1 MARAVRLVGVGLII
15 GAALCVFGI
24 ASAGVYKWRDA
35 QGHWQFSDTPPPSS
49 GASKGS
55 QGKVEEVVLSS
66 NFADAK
72 VAIKPPIANPK
83 RNGGAS
89 VALDNFGLKLDIA
102 GSSNATIGRAFSGK
116 DCSQST
122 DVQWSEGAVDLKGKV
137 AEAAVAERFRNSGYL
152 FVDGSDGAGSLAD
165 LHLDAELV
173 AMKLDLCNSIA
184 MGNTFG
190 SGSRGYVKVRWVL
203 RAQPG
208 GEPLYSGVSAGSF
221 DAWHPGGGS
230 KGTVLKALAAA
241 TDNLLGDHAFVDVV
255 TGAGSGHGQT
265 AAMPVDATK
274 MALVY
279 GDGGGSFRGHSDD
292 LLRSAVTVKTSRGH
306 GSGVLIDASGYALTN
321 AHVVGADS
329 DVKVMLDDDVVE
341 ARVVRTDKHVDVA
354 LLQFDPKGHKAAI
367 IAKGEPHAGD
377 PLYVVGTPLDVTLSH
392 TVTQGILSAVREVNG
407 ARLYQTDAAVNPGNS
422 GGPVFN
428 ESGEL
433 VALSVS
439 GLVNAEG
446 SSVNVNYLIPI
457 GRALTAVGA
466 TAD

>member
-1 MARAVRLVGVGLII
+1 MARVVRFAGVGLVMA
-15 GAALCVFGI
+15 GVMCASGI

-35 QGHWQFSDTPPPSS
+35 QGNWHFSDTPPS
-49 GASKGS
+49 GGATKGA

-72 VAIKPPIANPK
+72 VAIKLPIANP
-83 RNGGAS
+83 RHNGGAS
-89 VALDNFGLKLDIA
+89 VALDSFGLKLDIA

-116 DCSQST
+116 DCTQST
-122 DVQWSEGAVDLKGKV
+122 DVQWSDGAVDLKGKV
-137 AEAAVAERFRNSGYL
+137 AEGAVAERFRNWGYL
-152 FVDGSDGAGSLAD
+152 FVDGSESAGSLAD

-190 SGSRGYVKVRWVL
+190 AGSRGYVKVRWTL
-203 RAQPG
+203 RVQAG

-221 DAWHPGGGS
+221 DAWHPGGGT

-255 TGAGSGHGQT
+255 TGVNSAHAQAAAVPAG
-265 AAMPVDATK
+265 ATK

-279 GDGGGSFRGHSDD
+279 GDGSGSFRGHSDEV
-292 LLRSAVTVKTSRGH
+292 LRSAVTVRTSHGH

-321 AHVVGADS
+321 AHVVGADAQ
-329 DVKVMLDDDVVE
+329 VKVMLDDDVVE
-341 ARVVRTDKHVDVA
+341 ARVVRTDRHVDVA
-354 LLQFDPKGHKAAI
+354 LLQFDPKGRKAATV
-367 IAKGEPHAGD
+367 AHAEPHAGD
-377 PLYVVGTPLDVTLSH
+377 PLYVVGTPLDVRLSH
-392 TVTQGILSAVREVNG
+392 TVTQGILSAVREVDG

-446 SSVNVNYLIPI
+446 SSLNVNYLIPV
-457 GRALTAVGA
+457 GRALSAVGA
-466 TAD
+466 TVE

>member
-1 MARAVRLVGVGLII
+1 MARVVRFACVGLAVAAGLCLVGT
-15 GAALCVFGI
+15 AP
-24 ASAGVYKWRDA
+24 AGVYKWKDA
-35 QGHWQFSDTPPPSS
+35 QGNWHFSDTPPPNGS
-49 GASKGS
+49 AAKGT

-89 VALDNFGLKLDIA
+89 VALDDFRLKLDIA

-122 DVQWSEGAVDLKGKV
+122 DVQWSDGAVDLKGKV
-137 AEAAVAERFRNSGYL
+137 AEAAVAERFRNFGYL
-152 FVDGSDGAGSLAD
+152 FVDGSDSAGSLAD

-190 SGSRGYVKVRWVL
+190 AGSRGYVKVRWVL
-203 RAQPG
+203 RAQPD
-208 GEPLYSGVSAGSF
+208 GEALYSGFSAGSF
-221 DAWHPGGGS
+221 DAWHPGGGT

-255 TGAGSGHGQT
+255 TRADGGHGQ
-265 AAMPVDATK
+265 AAADPVAATK

-279 GDGGGSFRGHSDD
+279 GDGSGSFRGHSDE
-292 LLRSAVTVKTSRGH
+292 LLRSAVTVRTSRGH

-321 AHVVGADS
+321 AHVVGADAQ
-329 DVKVMLDDDVVE
+329 VKVMLDDDVVE

-354 LLQFDPKGHKAAI
+354 LLQFDPKGRRPATLAH
-367 IAKGEPHAGD
+367 GEPHAGD
-377 PLYVVGTPLDVTLSH
+377 PLYVVGTPLDVKLSH
-392 TVTQGILSAVREVNG
+392 TVTQGILSAVREVDG

-446 SSVNVNYLIPI
+446 SSLNVNYLIPL
-457 GRALTAVGA
+457 GRALSAVGA
-466 TAD
+466 TVE